1 METPYVQ
8 PEFNESS
15 FNCPHCKA
23 FSNMIWYDAVMGFM
37 GRDYISGLK
46 SSHCTHCRNYTLW
59 ISGVMVYP
67 MEATVDSP
75 NMDLPDDIKVDYI
88 EAANILAQSPRGAA
102 ALLRLAIEK
111 LVDYLEAQ
119 GKDLN
124 QKIGDLV
131 TKGLNPKVQKALDVV
146 RVVGNNSVHPGQIDL
161 IDDQET
167 AEKLFRLVNI
177 IAKEMITE
185 PAEVDAIFEE
195 LVPENN
201 KAGIEQR
208 DAK

>member
-1 METPYVQ
+1 
-8 PEFNESS
+8 
-15 FNCPHCKA
+15 
-23 FSNMIWYDAVMGFM
+23 MGQN
-37 GRDYISGLK
+37 YITSLK
-46 SSHCTHCRNYTLW
+46 SAHCTHCRNYTLW
-59 ISGVMVYP
+59 ISDVMVYP
-67 MEATVDSP
+67 MEVTVDLP
-75 NMDLPDDIKVDYI
+75 NVDLPEDIKIDYI

-124 QKIGDLV
+124 HKIGDLV

-201 KAGIEQR
+201 KVGIEQR